1 MDVAALL
8 QDLFGRTPPI
18 ATAAVEG
25 LSPEQLAWAPRP
37 GANSIAW
44 LVWHLTRVQDHHV
57 SELLGEEQIWT
68 TDERW
73 AKRCGL
79 EADPHNTGYGHSA
92 DDVASVR
99 PDGPDALLGYLRAV
113 DERTQG
119 MLAGLRDGEL
129 DRVVDRRWDPPV
141 TMGVRLIS
149 IADDCLQHVGQA
161 SYLRGLLGL

>member
-8 QDLFGRTPPI
+8 RDLYGRTPPI
-18 ATAAVEG
+18 AEAVVEG
-25 LSPEQLAWAPRP
+25 LSPEQLARAPQP

-68 TDERW
+68 SDERW

-79 EADPHNTGYGHSA
+79 EPDPHNTGYGHSA
-92 DDVASVR
+92 DDVATVR
-99 PDGPDALLGYLRAV
+99 PDGPDVLVGYLLAV
-113 DERTQG
+113 DQRTQG
-119 MLAGLRDGEL
+119 MLAGLHDADL

-141 TMGVRLIS
+141 TLGVRLIS